1 LGKKA
6 NEESVA
12 KESEFEKVGS
22 PLDEENMKS
31 IRVDELAKDGD
42 TV

>member
-1 LGKKA
+1 
-6 NEESVA
+6 
-12 KESEFEKVGS
+12 
-22 PLDEENMKS
+22 MKP